1 MQPPNLE
8 NNELDQLGGQILRRA
23 GLDFEEGKDFDW
35 LTRGRLRY
43 AGYAHYYVYA
53 CRNDSTMMNEADASI
68 FNQLVGIDSKLGTQA
83 SIQLYGC
90 LSLTTRW
97 EIIKV
102 RILTFH

>member
-23 GLDFEEGKDFDW
+23 GLDFEEGKDYDW
-35 LTRGRLRY
+35 LTRDWPRY
-43 AGYAHYYVYA
+43 AGYAHFYLYA

-102 RILTFH
+102 RILSFH